1 MLDAGRIEVVE
12 HLWLPIGG
20 KVDSRRIC
28 GGIAL
33 QEKTVLAIDIIYRA
47 MMLASIIRNDKGP

>member
-33 QEKTVLAIDIIYRA
+33 QEKTVLAIDIYRA
-47 MMLASIIRNDKGP
+47 MMLASIIRNGKGP